1 MPLAKANK
9 AYKFARPF
17 DDPYRVV
24 KIYEGEGQGAEV
36 RPVDQPTSEAI
47 RTICAVVLTRFLLPL
62 YTGSRDEEEAILE
75 RTGRHQSRDR
85 LTQGWGNVIT

>member
-1 MPLAKANK
+1 MPSAKANE

-17 DDPYRVV
+17 EDPYRVV

-47 RTICAVVLTRFLLPL
+47 RTICAVVLTRFLLAL
-62 YTGSRDEEEAILE
+62 DTEAE
-75 RTGRHQSRDR
+75 TRTRPSSKEQEGISLGTD
-85 LTQGWGNVIT
+85 